1 MNTFPI
7 YDLFTIFRDLR
18 FTNNRQLFQLNN
30 QSYLVNRP
38 IVNYSAASA
47 ELAPATFSASAL
59 GCALRI
65 R

>member
-38 IVNYSAASA
+38 IVNYSASSA
-47 ELAPATFSASAL
+47 FSSATFSASSVPVPQ
-59 GCALRI
+59 
-65 R
+65 